1 MDMSL
6 TSEVSTLEGS
16 SFSLKSVVSDLAA
29 SAVRIAADAGDV
41 VKYAVRTK
49 KYISAMQSGGRV
61 SMKKILS

>member
-1 MDMSL
+1 MSL

-29 SAVRIAADAGDV
+29 SAVRIAGDV